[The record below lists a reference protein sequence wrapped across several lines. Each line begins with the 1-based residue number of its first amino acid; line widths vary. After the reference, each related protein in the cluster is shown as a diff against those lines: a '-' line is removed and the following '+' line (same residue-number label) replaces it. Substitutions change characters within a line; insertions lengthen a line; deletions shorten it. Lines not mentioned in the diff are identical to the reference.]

1 MKLKTEDVE
10 SYESKE
16 KKTLSPMKDKVEKAD
31 VESYETKD
39 KGRGDSIV
47 FQKEMPLYW
56 RDI

>member
-39 KGRGDSIV
+39 KGRWV
-47 FQKEMPLYW
+47 LW
-56 RDI
+56 N